1 MDHQA
6 PPPHVLI
13 FPLPLQGSVNSML
26 KLAELLSAAGLHVT
40 FLVTHHI
47 RNRLLRHTNTQAHF
61 TLYPHFQLTSISD
74 GLPEDHLRVGDQFM
88 EMFDALESVTKPL
101 FQQMLTS
108 GNLSAGGRPPVN
120 CVITDGILGFAI
132 DVAKEIGMPV
142 ICSRTLSPCFLWAVF
157 CLPKMIESGEI
168 PFKDK
173 DLDTLITSVPGMENF
188 LRRRDLPS
196 FCRSNDVTD
205 PYIRLFST
213 ESQLSPRADGLI
225 LNTFEDLEGP
235 LLSHIRTLCPNL
247 YAIGP
252 LHAHLK
258 SRLATVSQSSSGSFR
273 QEDRTCIAWL
283 DQQPPKS
290 VLYVSFGSLATITK
304 DQLMEFWYG
313 LVNSG
318 KRFLWVIRSD
328 SLSSRDLERQF
339 PAELREGTRE
349 RGYIVGW
356 APQVEVLAHSSVG
369 GILTH
374 SGWNSTLESMFE
386 GVPMICW
393 PCFVDQHVNSRFVG
407 EVWGLGLDMKDTCDR
422 VIVEKMVRDLMEE
435 RRNEFAQSADRMA
448 DLARQSV
455 REGGSSYQN
464 LDRLIEDIRSMS
476 VNIT

>member
-6 PPPHVLI
+6 PPPPHVLI
-13 FPLPLQGSVNSML
+13 FPLPFQGPVNCML

-47 RNRLLRHTNTQAHF
+47 RHRLLRHSPIQTHF
-61 TLYPHFQLTSISD
+61 SRYPNFQLVSISD
-74 GLPEDHLRVGDQFM
+74 GLPEDHPRLGDQCM
-88 EMFDALESVTKPL
+88 ELFDALESVTKPL
-101 FQQMLTS
+101 YRQMLTS
-108 GNLSAGGRPPVN
+108 GGTQKPVN
-120 CVITDGILGFAI
+120 CIIADGILGFAI
-132 DVAKEIGMPV
+132 DIAKEIGMP
-142 ICSRTLSPCFLWAVF
+142 IISFRTISPCFIWVVF
-157 CLPKMIESGEI
+157 CLPKLIESGEI
-168 PFKDK
+168 PFRDN
-173 DLDTLITSVPGMENF
+173 DLDSMITSVPGMENF
-188 LRRRDLPS
+188 LRKRDLPS
-196 FCRSNDVTD
+196 FCRSGDVTD
-205 PYIRLFST
+205 PFIRLFST

-252 LHAHLK
+252 LHGHLK
-258 SRLATVSQSSSGSFR
+258 SRLAVASPPSSGSFR
-273 QEDRTCIAWL
+273 QEDRTCLAWL

-304 DQLMEFWYG
+304 DQLMEFWCG

-328 SLSSRDLERQF
+328 CLGSGGDSERQI
-339 PAELREGTRE
+339 PAELQEGTKE
-349 RGYIVGW
+349 RGYIVDW

-369 GILTH
+369 GFLTH
-374 SGWNSTLESMFE
+374 SGWNSTLESLFE

-393 PCFVDQHVNSRFVG
+393 PSFVDQQVNSRFVG

-435 RRNEFAQSADRMA
+435 RRDEFERSANRMA
-448 DLARQSV
+448 DLARRSV
-455 REGGSSYQN
+455 TEGGLSFQD
-464 LDRLIEDIRSMS
+464 LDRLIQDIRSMS
-476 VNIT
+476 LPASH